1 MKYVSVI
8 LGLIAVILF
17 VLAYLNMDFVYV
29 ILASAVLLMAV
40 FTYVASVIVYYY
52 NREMEWD
59 QALVQEQGLTI
70 VTCKAC
76 SKKNVLEDKYC
87 KYCGEVLDNEL

>member
-1 MKYVSVI
+1 
-8 LGLIAVILF
+8 
-17 VLAYLNMDFVYV
+17 
-29 ILASAVLLMAV
+29 MAV